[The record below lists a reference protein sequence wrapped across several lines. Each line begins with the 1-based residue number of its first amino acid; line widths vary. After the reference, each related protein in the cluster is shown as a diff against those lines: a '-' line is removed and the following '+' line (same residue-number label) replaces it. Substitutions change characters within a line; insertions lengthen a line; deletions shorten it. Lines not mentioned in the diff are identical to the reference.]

1 MNKGD
6 ELEEDFFDTKWIEDY
21 EKNETYYSMFYPE
34 VNKTLNVNILYVNKN
49 RELEKIKEEKINLM
63 HENMITKSEWI
74 RLVKNN
80 ETIDK
85 QKYNLISILI
95 YNFELQHEELKNF
108 FKYANKNKENI
119 IHTDINDYDSKYNY
133 MKKLKV
139 IDDYK
144 LSSTINCLQSVNNIF
159 ILFAYKEKREKQDI
173 QVKKISTIENTNNDN
188 NDEKTSSIM
197 KKSNSHGTTKRVRFN
212 LLTPSKKTRRKKPLY

>member
-144 LSSTINCLQSVNNIF
+144 LSSTINCLS
-159 ILFAYKEKREKQDI
+159 
-173 QVKKISTIENTNNDN
+173 SSSP
-188 NDEKTSSIM
+188 KTSFS
-197 KKSNSHGTTKRVRFN
+197 
-212 LLTPSKKTRRKKPLY
+212 

>member
-1 MNKGD
+1 MDKSD
-6 ELEEDFFDTKWIEDY
+6 ELEEDIFDTKWIEEY

-34 VNKTLNVNILYVNKN
+34 VNKSLNVNILYVNKN
-49 RELEKIKEEKINLM
+49 RELEKIKEEKINLI
-63 HENMITKSEWI
+63 HENMITKSELI

-80 ETIDK
+80 ETIDR
-85 QKYNLISILI
+85 QKYSLISILI

-119 IHTDINDYDSKYNY
+119 IHTDINDYDNKYNY

-159 ILFAYKEKREKQDI
+159 ILFAY
-173 QVKKISTIENTNNDN
+173 N
-188 NDEKTSSIM
+188 
-197 KKSNSHGTTKRVRFN
+197 
-212 LLTPSKKTRRKKPLY
+212 